1 MFIIA
6 HPLSSMDKLED
17 NGYIKT
23 AENLLSFKRLDFMC
37 VHPEVDLYRCEVLSN
52 PRDAP

>member
-23 AENLLSFKRLDFMC
+23 AENLLSFKRLDFTC
-37 VHPEVDLYRCEVLSN
+37 VHAEVDLYRCEVLSN